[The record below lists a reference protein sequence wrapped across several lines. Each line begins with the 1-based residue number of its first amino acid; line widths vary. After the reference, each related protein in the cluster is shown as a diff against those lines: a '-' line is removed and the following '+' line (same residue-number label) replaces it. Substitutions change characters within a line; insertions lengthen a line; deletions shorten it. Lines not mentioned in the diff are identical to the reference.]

1 MAFDAHI
8 REISHEGGMLA
19 PFTGDAPRLGQVM
32 QLPGGKWVGKVDSV
46 IGEVSAA
53 VVHVTPF
60 RDVEVELLIGQ
71 PLEVAPPKERR
82 DDRRGRR
89 DNREKSHVKDGD
101 WTCPKCQNHNFAW
114 RDKCNRCEV
123 LKSEVV
129 GKNQGGDGVEASVTS
144 RTIVVETE
152 EVVGRSIPKW
162 RRSPGQSW
170 WRPTWSSVD
179 TEVAVVARTIVVETD
194 VEAAVDTEVADIAR
208 TIVVVAEEMEVSAE
222 MTEAEDARVIAN
234 NDRVMTG
241 LRAENT
247 KVAMIANQSG
257 GTHVD
262 PAGGARKARVKP
274 SALKSHAEYS
284 FDGSGETEL

>member
-1 MAFDAHI
+1 MAFEAHI
-8 REISHEGGMLA
+8 REMSHEGGMLA
-19 PFTGDAPRLGQVM
+19 PFTGDAPKLGQVM

-46 IGEVSAA
+46 IGEISAA

-129 GKNQGGDGVEASVTS
+129 GKNQGGDRRGGGGGY
-144 RTIVVETE
+144 RGGGDRRDNRGGDRRGGGGGFRGGGDRRDNRGG
-152 EVVGRSIPKW
+152 GRRDGGQ
-162 RRSPGQSW
+162 RRDDRGRGSPGDREQ
-170 WRPTWSSVD
+170 RPS
-179 TEVAVVARTIVVETD
+179 
-194 VEAAVDTEVADIAR
+194 
-208 TIVVVAEEMEVSAE
+208 
-222 MTEAEDARVIAN
+222 
-234 NDRVMTG
+234 NDRPPRREYKG
-241 LRAENT
+241 SNDR
-247 KVAMIANQSG
+247 KPKRRDSRGPG
-257 GTHVD
+257 GWG
-262 PAGGARKARVKP
+262 PKGKGGNRRR
-274 SALKSHAEYS
+274 
-284 FDGSGETEL
+284 

>member
-1 MAFDAHI
+1 MAFEAHI
-8 REISHEGGMLA
+8 REMSHEGGMLA
-19 PFTGDAPRLGQVM
+19 PFTGDAPKLGQVM

-46 IGEVSAA
+46 IGEISAA

-129 GKNQGGDGVEASVTS
+129 GKNQGGDRRGGGGGF
-144 RTIVVETE
+144 RGGGDRRDNRGG
-152 EVVGRSIPKW
+152 GRRDGGQ
-162 RRSPGQSW
+162 RRDDRGRGRQGDREQ
-170 WRPTWSSVD
+170 RPS
-179 TEVAVVARTIVVETD
+179 
-194 VEAAVDTEVADIAR
+194 
-208 TIVVVAEEMEVSAE
+208 
-222 MTEAEDARVIAN
+222 
-234 NDRVMTG
+234 NDRPPRREYKG
-241 LRAENT
+241 SNDR
-247 KVAMIANQSG
+247 KPKRRDSRGPG
-257 GTHVD
+257 GWG
-262 PAGGARKARVKP
+262 PKGKGGNRRR
-274 SALKSHAEYS
+274 
-284 FDGSGETEL
+284 

>member
-1 MAFDAHI
+1 MAFEAHI
-8 REISHEGGMLA
+8 REMSHEGGMLA
-19 PFTGDAPRLGQVM
+19 PFTGDAPKLGQVM

-46 IGEVSAA
+46 IGEISAA

-129 GKNQGGDGVEASVTS
+129 GKNQGGDRRGGGGGF
-144 RTIVVETE
+144 RGGGDRRDNRGG
-152 EVVGRSIPKW
+152 GRRDGGQ
-162 RRSPGQSW
+162 RRDDRGRGRPGDREQ
-170 WRPTWSSVD
+170 RPS
-179 TEVAVVARTIVVETD
+179 
-194 VEAAVDTEVADIAR
+194 
-208 TIVVVAEEMEVSAE
+208 
-222 MTEAEDARVIAN
+222 
-234 NDRVMTG
+234 NDRPPRREYKG
-241 LRAENT
+241 SNDR
-247 KVAMIANQSG
+247 KPKRRDSRGPG
-257 GTHVD
+257 GWG
-262 PAGGARKARVKP
+262 PKGKGGNRRR
-274 SALKSHAEYS
+274 
-284 FDGSGETEL
+284 

>member
-46 IGEVSAA
+46 IGEISAA

-129 GKNQGGDGVEASVTS
+129 GKNQGGDRRGGGGGF
-144 RTIVVETE
+144 RGGGDRRDNRGG
-152 EVVGRSIPKW
+152 GRRDGGQ
-162 RRSPGQSW
+162 RRDDRGRG
-170 WRPTWSSVD
+170 RPSDREQRPSNNRPPRR
-179 TEVAVVARTIVVETD
+179 EYKG
-194 VEAAVDTEVADIAR
+194 
-208 TIVVVAEEMEVSAE
+208 S
-222 MTEAEDARVIAN
+222 
-234 NDRVMTG
+234 NDRKPK
-241 LRAENT
+241 LRD
-247 KVAMIANQSG
+247 SRGPG
-257 GTHVD
+257 GWG
-262 PAGGARKARVKP
+262 AKGKGGNRRR
-274 SALKSHAEYS
+274 
-284 FDGSGETEL
+284 

>member
-1 MAFDAHI
+1 MAFEAHI
-8 REISHEGGMLA
+8 REMSHEGGMLA
-19 PFTGDAPRLGQVM
+19 PFTGDAPKLGQVM

-46 IGEVSAA
+46 IGEISAA

-129 GKNQGGDGVEASVTS
+129 GKNQGGDRRGGGGGF
-144 RTIVVETE
+144 RGGGDRRGGGGGYRGGGDRRDNRGGDRRGGGGGFRGGGDRRDNRGG
-152 EVVGRSIPKW
+152 GRRDGGQ
-162 RRSPGQSW
+162 RRDDRGRGRPGDREQ
-170 WRPTWSSVD
+170 RPS
-179 TEVAVVARTIVVETD
+179 
-194 VEAAVDTEVADIAR
+194 
-208 TIVVVAEEMEVSAE
+208 
-222 MTEAEDARVIAN
+222 
-234 NDRVMTG
+234 NDRPPRREYKG
-241 LRAENT
+241 SNDR
-247 KVAMIANQSG
+247 KPKRRDSRGPG
-257 GTHVD
+257 GWG
-262 PAGGARKARVKP
+262 PKGKGGNRRR
-274 SALKSHAEYS
+274 
-284 FDGSGETEL
+284 

>member
-1 MAFDAHI
+1 MAFEAHI
-8 REISHEGGMLA
+8 REMSHEGGMLA
-19 PFTGDAPRLGQVM
+19 PFTGDAPKLGQVM

-46 IGEVSAA
+46 IGEISAA

-129 GKNQGGDGVEASVTS
+129 GKNQGGD
-144 RTIVVETE
+144 
-152 EVVGRSIPKW
+152 
-162 RRSPGQSW
+162 RRGGGGGFRGGGQ
-170 WRPTWSSVD
+170 RRD
-179 TEVAVVARTIVVETD
+179 HRD
-194 VEAAVDTEVADIAR
+194 G
-208 TIVVVAEEMEVSAE
+208 
-222 MTEAEDARVIAN
+222 
-234 NDRVMTG
+234 DR
-241 LRAENT
+241 R
-247 KVAMIANQSG
+247 G
-257 GTHVD
+257 G
-262 PAGGARKARVKP
+262 G
-274 SALKSHAEYS
+274 
-284 FDGSGETEL
+284 

>member
-1 MAFDAHI
+1 MAFEAHI
-8 REISHEGGMLA
+8 REMSHEGGMLA
-19 PFTGDAPRLGQVM
+19 PFTGDAPKLGQVM

-89 DNREKSHVKDGD
+89 DDREKSHVKDGD

-129 GKNQGGDGVEASVTS
+129 GKNQGVDRRGGGGRYRGGGDRQDNRGG
-144 RTIVVETE
+144 
-152 EVVGRSIPKW
+152 GRRDGGQ
-162 RRSPGQSW
+162 RRDDRGRGRPGDREQ
-170 WRPTWSSVD
+170 RPS
-179 TEVAVVARTIVVETD
+179 
-194 VEAAVDTEVADIAR
+194 
-208 TIVVVAEEMEVSAE
+208 
-222 MTEAEDARVIAN
+222 
-234 NDRVMTG
+234 NDRPPRREYKG
-241 LRAENT
+241 SNDR
-247 KVAMIANQSG
+247 KPKRRDSRGPG
-257 GTHVD
+257 GWG
-262 PAGGARKARVKP
+262 PKGKGGNRRR
-274 SALKSHAEYS
+274 
-284 FDGSGETEL
+284 

>member
-46 IGEVSAA
+46 IGEISAA

-129 GKNQGGDGVEASVTS
+129 GKNQGGDRRGGGGGF
-144 RTIVVETE
+144 RGGGDRRDNRGG
-152 EVVGRSIPKW
+152 GRRDGGQ
-162 RRSPGQSW
+162 RRDDRGRGRPGDREQ
-170 WRPTWSSVD
+170 RPS
-179 TEVAVVARTIVVETD
+179 
-194 VEAAVDTEVADIAR
+194 
-208 TIVVVAEEMEVSAE
+208 
-222 MTEAEDARVIAN
+222 
-234 NDRVMTG
+234 NDRPPRREYKG
-241 LRAENT
+241 SNDR
-247 KVAMIANQSG
+247 KPKRRDSRGPG
-257 GTHVD
+257 GWG
-262 PAGGARKARVKP
+262 PKGKGGNRRR
-274 SALKSHAEYS
+274 
-284 FDGSGETEL
+284 